1 MKRFPEDM
9 WSQPLWIG
17 TADKRNSGSA
27 DQRTSGPAHQRISRP
42 ADQRISGSA
51 DQRISGSADQRISG
65 SADQRISGSA
75 DQRISGSADQR
86 TSGSAD
92 QRTSGPAD
100 QRISGPA
107 DQRISGS
114 ADQRISGSADQ
125 RISGSADQRIRQP
138 SGSADQRI
146 RQPSGHKSVHI
157 LPGLGKEHGSSVI
170 LSTQWS
176 YLKIMPKSASLSESP
191 AADACGP
198 QPGARNWW
206 NGVEVRASPRDPEL
220 QGRRLQSSVQ
230 HQEGL
235 VELTTQNR
243 EGRVVRVRCS
253 AHGGRLYC
261 VFSFCSLD
269 LRPFRVCLFI
279 SLF

>member
-1 MKRFPEDM
+1 
-9 WSQPLWIG
+9 
-17 TADKRNSGSA
+17 
-27 DQRTSGPAHQRISRP
+27 
-42 ADQRISGSA
+42 
-51 DQRISGSADQRISG
+51 
-65 SADQRISGSA
+65 
-75 DQRISGSADQR
+75 
-86 TSGSAD
+86 
-92 QRTSGPAD
+92 
-100 QRISGPA
+100 
-107 DQRISGS
+107 
-114 ADQRISGSADQ
+114 
-125 RISGSADQRIRQP
+125 
-138 SGSADQRI
+138 
-146 RQPSGHKSVHI
+146 
-157 LPGLGKEHGSSVI
+157 
-170 LSTQWS
+170 
-176 YLKIMPKSASLSESP
+176 MPKSASLSESP